1 MNSARRGVY
10 NNVFHEGLK
19 MARLPRIAFV
29 TIGQAPRPD
38 IVPQLI
44 RQLDTQII
52 VEEFGALDGIDPAE
66 FDGLPQAPNQITLH
80 TRFANGEYKIVS
92 ADIVERRIAAL
103 CERLD
108 KENYD
113 FIVVVSTGLRNEITT
128 KTPLLNAQT
137 IVESWVQSL
146 TMVGC
151 RVGIIY
157 SVDLQGTE
165 NIFTHGSAIRQSVS
179 YTLPGP
185 SGNIDD
191 ITRNLKNC
199 DFIVM
204 YSMAYSGEMA
214 RKVSAQS
221 GKPVATARNIL
232 SSSLRMQLNSMTDTR
247 PREKKN
253 LAVRMAQAYP
263 QLTRRE
269 LEVAENVVAGL
280 SNKEIARTLDISHR
294 TVEIHRSRVM
304 KKLSVTTVSGLIRQ
318 VLML

>member
-1 MNSARRGVY
+1 
-10 NNVFHEGLK
+10 

-38 IVPQLI
+38 IVPQLV
-44 RQLDTQII
+44 RQLDTEII
-52 VEEFGALDGIDPAE
+52 IEEFGALDGIDPSE
-66 FDGLPQAPNQITLH
+66 FDRLPLSPNQITLH

-92 ADIVERRIAAL
+92 ADFVEQRIAAL
-103 CERLD
+103 CEKLD
-108 KENYD
+108 QENFD
-113 FIVVVSTGLRNEITT
+113 FIVIVSTGLQHDIVT
-128 KTPLLNAQT
+128 KTPLLNGQT
-137 IVESWVQSL
+137 IVEAWVQSL
-146 TMVGC
+146 SMVGC

-191 ITRNLKNC
+191 ITSNLRNC

-214 RKVSAQS
+214 QKVSAQS

-232 SSSLRMQLNSMTDTR
+232 ASSLRMQLNSMTDTR
-247 PREKKN
+247 ARERKN
-253 LAVRMAQAYP
+253 IAVRMSQAYP

-269 LEVAENVVAGL
+269 IEVAENVVAGL
-280 SNKEIARTLDISHR
+280 SNKEIARVLDISHR
-294 TVEIHRSRVM
+294 TVEIHRGRVM
-304 KKLSVTTVSGLIRQ
+304 KKLGVTTVSGLIRQ
-318 VLML
+318 VLVL

>member
-1 MNSARRGVY
+1 
-10 NNVFHEGLK
+10 

-38 IVPQLI
+38 IVPQLVSQI
-44 RQLDTQII
+44 DTEILF
-52 VEEFGALDGIDPAE
+52 EEFGALDGIDPE
-66 FDGLPQAPNQITLH
+66 ELNRRPLSPNQITFH
-80 TRFANGEYKIVS
+80 TRFANGEYRIVS
-92 ADIVERRIAAL
+92 ADIVETRMAEL
-103 CERLD
+103 CARLD
-108 KENYD
+108 RENFD
-113 FIVVVSTGLRNEITT
+113 FIVLVSTGLRYEIVTQ
-128 KTPLLNAQT
+128 TPQLNAQR

-146 TMVGC
+146 SMVGC

-157 SVDLQGTE
+157 SVDLQGND

-185 SGNIDD
+185 SGNIDE

-232 SSSLRMQLNSMTDTR
+232 ASSLRMQLNSMTDTR

-253 LAVRMAQAYP
+253 LAIRMAQAYP
-263 QLTRRE
+263 QLTQRE
-269 LEVAENVVAGL
+269 IEVAEKVVEGL
-280 SNKEIARTLDISHR
+280 SNKEIARVLEISHR
-294 TVEIHRSRVM
+294 TVEIHRGRVM
-304 KKLSVTTVSGLIRQ
+304 RKLGVTTVSGLIRQ
-318 VLML
+318 VMML